1 MGRAEK
7 RRAERFERIENR
19 KGKVAMSIDEIR
31 GLKRTIANDVSRF
44 DVEALMTCF
53 ALAEHRLYGFDE
65 HQIFESLQYID
76 QLYGE
81 VLEDRATID
90 DYRDELER
98 EVGVIV
104 RF

>member
-7 RRAERFERIENR
+7 RRAERLERIENR
-19 KGKVAMSIDEIR
+19 KKNITISIEDIR
-31 GLKRTIANDVSRF
+31 GLRRTIANDVSRF

-65 HQIFESLQYID
+65 HQIFDSLQYID

-90 DYRDELER
+90 NYRDELER